1 MYKGLEQKDD
11 KKYVN
16 ILGSDGSLR
25 ITVSEGT
32 EGAKRREYETS
43 DGKTGV
49 KYEHV
54 FKSISGMVTDLS
66 FYDGDYGKNILM
78 DFDNEGEILTLTV
91 NTASNFGE
99 DLMKKL
105 PNIDFSQRV
114 LIIPYAFED
123 EKGKTRKG
131 LTINNQGDKVQNFFY
146 DAIEKKN
153 INNYPDPKPNKG
165 DKPYSK
171 DDWKIYFIETRKF
184 LTEYTEENI
193 LPKFADKEKL
203 VESQQEPVV
212 PF

>member
-11 KKYVN
+11 KNYVN

-25 ITVSEGT
+25 MTVDENT

-49 KYEHV
+49 KYELV
-54 FKSISGMVTDLS
+54 FKSISGMVKDIS
-66 FYDGDYGKNILM
+66 FFDGDYGQNILI
-78 DFDNEGEILTLTV
+78 DFDNEGEILTLSV
-91 NTASNFGE
+91 NTASNYGE

-114 LIIPYAFED
+114 MIKPYAFED
-123 EKGKTRKG
+123 EKGKVRKG
-131 LTINNQGDKVQNFFY
+131 LTINNQGDKIQNFFY
-146 DAIEKKN
+146 DPIAKKN
-153 INNYPDPKPNKG
+153 INKFPDPKPNKG
-165 DKPYSK
+165 DKPYTK

-184 LTEYTEENI
+184 LTEYTQENI

-203 VESQQEPVV
+203 AEAQKEPVV

>member
-1 MYKGLEQKDD
+1 MYKGLEAKDD

-25 ITVSEGT
+25 ITVDEST
-32 EGAKRREYETS
+32 PGAKRREYETS

-49 KYEHV
+49 KYELV
-54 FKSISGMVTDLS
+54 FKSISGLVKDIS

-78 DFDNEGEILTLTV
+78 DFDNDGEILTLTI
-91 NTASNFGE
+91 NSASNFGE

-105 PNIDFSQRV
+105 PNMDFAQRV
-114 LIIPYAFED
+114 TITPYAFDD

-131 LTINNQGDKVQNFFY
+131 LTINNKGDKIQNFFY
-146 DAIEKKN
+146 DVVAKKN

-193 LPKFADKEKL
+193 IPKFADKEKL
-203 VESQQEPVV
+203 AKDQVV
-212 PF
+212 ADIPF

>member
-11 KKYVN
+11 KNYVN

-25 ITVSEGT
+25 MTVDENT

-49 KYEHV
+49 KWELV
-54 FKSISGMVTDLS
+54 FKSISGMVKDIS
-66 FYDGDYGKNILM
+66 FYDGSFGENILI
-78 DFDNEGEILTLTV
+78 DFENDDEVLTLSV

-114 LIIPYAFED
+114 SMTPYAFED
-123 EKGKTRKG
+123 EKGKVRKG
-131 LTINNQGDKVQNFFY
+131 LTINNQGDKIQNFFY
-146 DAIEKKN
+146 DPIAKKN

-165 DKPYSK
+165 DKPYTK

-184 LTEYTEENI
+184 LTEYTQENI
-193 LPKFADKEKL
+193 LPKFANKEKL
-203 VESQQEPVV
+203 IESQKEEV